1 MNAENLSWEG
11 SLSSDSFIFA
21 LEEAEHAAL
30 MIKEFECTPPSSSP
44 SLLNTR
50 NEKSNFPESS
60 FGSTLE
66 VPEMENFSS
75 SSDSCGTFTSSSVS
89 STFEEPEI
97 VDISSS
103 TSVEILS
110 PVSTSEK
117 NSSTNIRSC
126 KCEKNKIDEQCIWKT
141 IKIVNVQTVQ

>member
-1 MNAENLSWEG
+1 MNAENLSWER

-21 LEEAEHAAL
+21 LEEAEHAAFV
-30 MIKEFECTPPSSSP
+30 IKEFECTPPSSSP

-66 VPEMENFSS
+66 VHEMENFSS
-75 SSDSCGTFTSSSVS
+75 SSSSSDSSGTFTSSSVS

-126 KCEKNKIDEQCIWKT
+126 KCEKNKIDEQCI
-141 IKIVNVQTVQ
+141 